1 MARADEYDHLH
12 LVFYFTVP
20 LMVFLDNLVIVPALE
35 RCSWYFYNFQILNCV
50 SFALILNPLMAN
62 ITKWSN
68 TLKQFVGKLAT
79 NCLSVFDHFVGLALK
94 GLNNVT
100 SMLKLWHMTISQNSQ
115 ENTCVTAYF
124 LLKLQA
130 SLSRW
135 AKTIWAVHNNNKLI
149 LFIFQVGQ

>member
-20 LMVFLDNLVIVPALE
+20 LMVFLDNLVIIPALK
-35 RCSWYFYNFQILNCV
+35 RCSWYFYNCQILNCV

-79 NCLSVFDHFVGLALK
+79 NCLSVLDHFVGLALK
-94 GLNNVT
+94 ELNNVAEI
-100 SMLKLWHMTISQNSQ
+100 MTYDNFAKFTGKHLCHS
-115 ENTCVTAYF
+115 
-124 LLKLQA
+124 LLFTKVAGL
-130 SLSRW
+130 
-135 AKTIWAVHNNNKLI
+135 AK
-149 LFIFQVGQ
+149 

>member
-20 LMVFLDNLVIVPALE
+20 LMVFLDNLVIIPALK
-35 RCSWYFYNFQILNCV
+35 RCSWYFYNCQILNCV

-94 GLNNVT
+94 ELNNVAEI
-100 SMLKLWHMTISQNSQ
+100 MTYDNFAKFTGKHLCHS
-115 ENTCVTAYF
+115 
-124 LLKLQA
+124 LLFTKVAGL
-130 SLSRW
+130 
-135 AKTIWAVHNNNKLI
+135 AK
-149 LFIFQVGQ
+149 

>member
-20 LMVFLDNLVIVPALE
+20 LMVFLDNLVIIPALK

-94 GLNNVT
+94 ELNNVAEI
-100 SMLKLWHMTISQNSQ
+100 MTYDNFAKFTGKHLCHS
-115 ENTCVTAYF
+115 
-124 LLKLQA
+124 LLFTKVAGL
-130 SLSRW
+130 
-135 AKTIWAVHNNNKLI
+135 AK
-149 LFIFQVGQ
+149 

>member
-35 RCSWYFYNFQILNCV
+35 RCSWYFDNFQILNCV

-94 GLNNVT
+94 ELNNVAEI
-100 SMLKLWHMTISQNSQ
+100 MTYDNFAKFTGKHLCHS
-115 ENTCVTAYF
+115 
-124 LLKLQA
+124 LLFNKVA
-130 SLSRW
+130 GF
-135 AKTIWAVHNNNKLI
+135 AK
-149 LFIFQVGQ
+149 

>member
-115 ENTCVTAYF
+115 ENTCVRAYF
-124 LLKLQA
+124 LIKLQA

-135 AKTIWAVHNNNKLI
+135 AKHNNNKLI